1 MPILSCQGCIYVY
14 GNEAGT
20 PMPMPMPMLW
30 PWLYCLALFLKVDVI
45 DMIDE

>member
-20 PMPMPMPMLW
+20 LMPMPMPML
-30 PWLYCLALFLKVDVI
+30 WLYCLALFLKVDVI